1 MNSLPRFGLPSITP
15 ACDKGQLVGKPGT
28 ELEQL
33 CAGLLRAGWADYCIG
48 MACSSAGSECVMWRM
63 TETLAAA
70 ARCTLVNNKTST
82 HSIRGCKMSNL
93 FSRLSGAAI
102 IVLALASNAA
112 SADDYPSKPV
122 RLIVPFPPGGSNDV
136 VGRLVAQQ
144 LSAQLGQQVFVDN
157 RGSAGGVVGAEIA
170 ATSAPDGY
178 TLLVVSIPFAVD
190 PALHKLNY
198 DPIKS
203 FEPIALLA
211 TGPDVLVVNPAVP
224 VKSVKE
230 LIELAKQK
238 PGQLNYAS
246 AGIGTFTHLA
256 GALFTQLAGVNI
268 VHVPYRGGGPAI
280 QDVLAGHVGIMF
292 SSLIQT
298 APYIKTGQLRPL
310 GTGGSERSPALPDVP
325 TIAEAG
331 VPGYAAANWWGILA
345 PAGTPKPISK
355 KLYDAIQAA
364 LKSAELQKAFAHEG
378 ATTVAMSS
386 AEFSDYIKNE
396 IAKWGSVVKE
406 DSIRAQ

>member
-1 MNSLPRFGLPSITP
+1 
-15 ACDKGQLVGKPGT
+15 
-28 ELEQL
+28 
-33 CAGLLRAGWADYCIG
+33 
-48 MACSSAGSECVMWRM
+48 
-63 TETLAAA
+63 
-70 ARCTLVNNKTST
+70 
-82 HSIRGCKMSNL
+82 MSNL

>member
-1 MNSLPRFGLPSITP
+1 
-15 ACDKGQLVGKPGT
+15 
-28 ELEQL
+28 
-33 CAGLLRAGWADYCIG
+33 
-48 MACSSAGSECVMWRM
+48 
-63 TETLAAA
+63 
-70 ARCTLVNNKTST
+70 
-82 HSIRGCKMSNL
+82 MSNL

-112 SADDYPSKPV
+112 SADDYPSKSV

-292 SSLIQT
+292 SSLISDRTLHQNW
-298 APYIKTGQLRPL
+298 
-310 GTGGSERSPALPDVP
+310 
-325 TIAEAG
+325 TIAAVRNRRQRAKSCSARCAHDRRGRRARLCGCKLVGHSCSGRHTQTDFEKTLRRYSG
-331 VPGYAAANWWGILA
+331 RANVG
-345 PAGTPKPISK
+345 
-355 KLYDAIQAA
+355 
-364 LKSAELQKAFAHEG
+364 
-378 ATTVAMSS
+378 
-386 AEFSDYIKNE
+386 
-396 IAKWGSVVKE
+396 
-406 DSIRAQ
+406 

>member
-1 MNSLPRFGLPSITP
+1 MRN
-15 ACDKGQLVGKPGT
+15 
-28 ELEQL
+28 
-33 CAGLLRAGWADYCIG
+33 LL
-48 MACSSAGSECVMWRM
+48 
-63 TETLAAA
+63 L
-70 ARCTLVNNKTST
+70 
-82 HSIRGCKMSNL
+82 
-93 FSRLSGAAI
+93 RLSGA
-102 IVLALASNAA
+102 VMVLLALAASAA
-112 SADDYPSKPV
+112 ADDYPSKPV

-144 LSAQLGQQVFVDN
+144 LGAQLGQQVFVDN
-157 RGSAGGVVGAEIA
+157 RGSAGGMVGAEMA
-170 ATSAPDGY
+170 AAAAPDGY

-198 DPIKS
+198 DSIKS
-203 FEPIALLA
+203 FAPIALLA
-211 TGPDVLVVNPAVP
+211 TGPDVLVVNPAMP

-230 LIELAKQK
+230 LLDLAKEK
-238 PGQLNYAS
+238 LGQLNYAS

-256 GALFTQLAGVNI
+256 GALFTQLTGANI

-345 PAGTPKPISK
+345 PAGTPAPVVG
-355 KLYDAIQAA
+355 KLYAAIEVA
-364 LKSAELQKAFAHEG
+364 LKSPDLQKDFAREG
-378 ATTVAMSS
+378 ATTSTMSS
-386 AEFSDYIKNE
+386 AEFGDFIKTE
-396 IAKWGSVVKE
+396 IAKWGRVVGQE
-406 DSIRAQ
+406 NIRDQ